1 MSFFGQVT
9 LYMYFSIRSF
19 HERLVVFMEFVILVV
34 VGLNADGA
42 RMASA
47 EKFSQ

>member
-1 MSFFGQVT
+1 MC
-9 LYMYFSIRSF
+9 FSIRSF
-19 HERLVVFMEFVILVV
+19 HERLVVFMEFVIV